1 MKDDAATTLVRVE
14 PLYLEKPA
22 AAAYLAMSISTFEE
36 LGRTDPTFPQAR
48 LLSPRRTGYL
58 LSELRAWGQDR
69 PVSTLPP
76 PPNTGARKPRNPGA
90 RRGSAAPAAQPS
102 A

>member
-1 MKDDAATTLVRVE
+1 MSEARSPSLAQVE

-22 AAAYLAMSISTFEE
+22 AAAYLAMSVSTFED
-36 LGRTDPTFPQAR
+36 LGRTDADFPAPR

-58 LSELRAWGQDR
+58 LAELRAWGQSR

-76 PPNTGARKPRNPGA
+76 PPNTGASKPRTPRVEGLA
-90 RRGSAAPAAQPS
+90 SQA
-102 A
+102 